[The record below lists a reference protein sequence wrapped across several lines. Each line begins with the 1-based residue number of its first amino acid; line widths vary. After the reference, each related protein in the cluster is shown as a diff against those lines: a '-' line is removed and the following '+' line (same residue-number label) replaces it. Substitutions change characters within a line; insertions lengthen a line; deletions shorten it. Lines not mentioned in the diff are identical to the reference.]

1 MKAQAAPMTD
11 LAEMKAFLQDLWDQ
25 RGEVE
30 RKLNSV
36 RLKKAE
42 LEAKAK
48 PFLAP
53 HESGD
58 KSATAK
64 LHVIAGEKQEAVWA
78 EESLLKAYAS
88 LDSQIVPLQ
97 AAVNQRKRELDAE
110 ERQRDFVAAKDAVAA
125 WRDKLLALHAEATQT
140 AGELSLA
147 MGDLNQFGHDGAAA
161 NEELIFKSALN
172 NPVHDL
178 TQKGW
183 LVPLGGAYRRDLTV
197 RPMFPPAKPV
207 LPSAVVTQFEKG
219 QGPGNDWNR
228 NFRPRS

>member
-30 RKLNSV
+30 HKLNSV

-64 LHVIAGEKQEAVWA
+64 LHVIAGEKQEAVWT

-110 ERQRDFVAAKDAVAA
+110 ERQRDFVAAKDVVAA

-140 AGELSLA
+140 AAELSLA

-172 NPVHDL
+172 NPVHAL
-178 TQKGW
+178 QMAGW
-183 LVPLGGAYRRDLTV
+183 TVPQSGAYRRELTI
-197 RPMFPPAKPV
+197 RGMIPPAKPV
-207 LPSAVVTQFEKG
+207 SVPSGVTQFEQG
-219 QGPGNDWNR
+219 QGPGDGWNR